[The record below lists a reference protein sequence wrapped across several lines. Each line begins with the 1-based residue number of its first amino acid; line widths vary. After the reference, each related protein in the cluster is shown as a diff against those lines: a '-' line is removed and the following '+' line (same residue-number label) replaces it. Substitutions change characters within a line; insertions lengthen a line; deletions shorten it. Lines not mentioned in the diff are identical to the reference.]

1 MSNNYNNRPHAVA
14 YGTDVSNLSDRELDR
29 LMEGCRAEIAQRASE
44 KKAKREEWVSAKLL
58 RACAHPTCT
67 WIVRGELT
75 ILSIYRRNMGIN
87 IATSLPVHGDK
98 YDENVGI
105 AVAYAKAMGE
115 EVPDYI

>member
-29 LMEGCRAEIAQRASE
+29 LMEGCRTEIARRASE
-44 KKAKREEWVSAKLL
+44 KKSKREEWVKKMLWL
-58 RACAHPTCT
+58 ACSHPTCT

-75 ILSIYRRNMGIN
+75 ILSIYRRNMGVN

-98 YDENVGI
+98 YEEEVGI
-105 AVAYAKAMGE
+105 AVAFAKATGE
-115 EVPDYI
+115 EIPDFI